1 MCFLPLSFTFR
12 TGSVT
17 KNAFCNSPKPVCASR
32 SFLLRGQ
39 VPAEHPHEVPS
50 SGGPGELSLGNL
62 TDQFRIG
69 VPSPVCSCPQIP
81 FYRSTAAAAPE
92 RHCRVQPF
100 GQHLQLLWLLPTDG
114 YGHCSDMI
122 AALCWVNSK
131 LIQYVIQVAQ
141 SVPSSSLSYNY
152 NEGKAFFNMS
162 VNIRVPSTKFFENG
176 QNPPAGCRKSLGCVL

>member
-12 TGSVT
+12 TGSVA
-17 KNAFCNSPKPVCASR
+17 KSPFYNRPKPVCASR

-131 LIQYVIQVAQ
+131 LIQHVIQVCLLYT
-141 SVPSSSLSYNY
+141 SPSP
-152 NEGKAFFNMS
+152 
-162 VNIRVPSTKFFENG
+162 RD
-176 QNPPAGCRKSLGCVL
+176 